1 MAKTHTQFVCR
12 NCGHQSVK
20 WVGKCPSCQ
29 EWNTLFE
36 EVVQKASAKNT
47 SNSKPGHSPRSI
59 HSIETMDNIRLG
71 SGFSELDRILGGG
84 FILGAALLIGGE
96 PGVGKS
102 TLLLQSLLRMK
113 EVRSLYVS
121 GEESSQQIRYRAS
134 RLQEYDGAEQVFVF
148 CENNVDAILAE
159 LSGGDYRFVVVDSVQ
174 TLYDPALDS
183 SPGTVSQVRECSFR
197 LVEYCKE
204 KNIPLVLIGHINKEG
219 IIAGPKVLE
228 HLVDTVIQFE
238 GDRQGLYR
246 ILRSLK
252 NRFGSTHEMGFFEME
267 GSGLREVLSPSD
279 IFISDSR
286 DKSLS
291 GCSVSCIMEG
301 SRGLLVEVQA
311 LVSSAVYGTPQR
323 VSKGYDT
330 KKLNMVLA
338 VLEKRCGFRLS
349 LKDVFLNITGGFSV
363 EDPGIDLAVVLA
375 ILSSNEDIPIDP
387 GICVIGELGLSGE
400 IRSVNK
406 PDQRVLEAVRLGF
419 TRVFIP
425 AAQVNTKN
433 SREQPGVIGVKNI
446 NELFT
451 GIFG

>member
-1 MAKTHTQFVCR
+1 MAKIHTQYVCQS
-12 NCGHQSVK
+12 CGHKSLR

-29 EWNTLFE
+29 SWNTFFE
-36 EVVQKASAKNT
+36 EVVQKQSARSASRPVMAHTPK
-47 SNSKPGHSPRSI
+47 
-59 HSIETMDNIRLG
+59 SIESIEKMENIRLL
-71 SGFSELDRILGGG
+71 SGFNELDRILGGG
-84 FILGAALLIGGE
+84 YVLGAAVLIGGE

-113 EVRSLYVS
+113 SVRSLYVS
-121 GEESSQQIRYRAS
+121 GEESSQQIQYRAS
-134 RLQEYDGAEQVFVF
+134 RLEEYRGSEHVFVF

-159 LSGGDYRFVVVDSVQ
+159 LSGGNYQFVVVDSVQ

-204 KNIPLVLIGHINKEG
+204 KNIPVVLIGHINKEG

-228 HLVDTVIQFE
+228 HLVDAVIQFE
-238 GDRQGLYR
+238 GDRQGMYR

-279 IFISDSR
+279 IFINESR

-349 LKDVFLNITGGFSV
+349 LKDVFLNITGGFTV
-363 EDPGIDLAVVLA
+363 EDPGVDLAVVLA

-387 GICVIGELGLSGE
+387 GICVMGELGLSGE
-400 IRSVNK
+400 IRSVSK
-406 PDQRVLEAVRLGF
+406 PEQRVLEATRLGF
-419 TRVFIP
+419 SRIFIP
-425 AAQVNTKN
+425 ASQFSSKTKQDTA
-433 SREQPGVIGVKNI
+433 EVVGVKNI
-446 NELFT
+446 NELFS
-451 GIFG
+451 GVFG

>member
-1 MAKTHTQFVCR
+1 
-12 NCGHQSVK
+12 
-20 WVGKCPSCQ
+20 
-29 EWNTLFE
+29 
-36 EVVQKASAKNT
+36 
-47 SNSKPGHSPRSI
+47 
-59 HSIETMDNIRLG
+59 
-71 SGFSELDRILGGG
+71 
-84 FILGAALLIGGE
+84 
-96 PGVGKS
+96 
-102 TLLLQSLLRMK
+102 
-113 EVRSLYVS
+113 
-121 GEESSQQIRYRAS
+121 
-134 RLQEYDGAEQVFVF
+134 
-148 CENNVDAILAE
+148 
-159 LSGGDYRFVVVDSVQ
+159 
-174 TLYDPALDS
+174 
-183 SPGTVSQVRECSFR
+183 
-197 LVEYCKE
+197 
-204 KNIPLVLIGHINKEG
+204 VLIGHINKEG

-406 PDQRVLEAVRLGF
+406 PEQRILEAIRLGF
-419 TRVFIP
+419 SRVFIP

-433 SREQPGVIGVKNI
+433 SKEHPGVIGVKNI